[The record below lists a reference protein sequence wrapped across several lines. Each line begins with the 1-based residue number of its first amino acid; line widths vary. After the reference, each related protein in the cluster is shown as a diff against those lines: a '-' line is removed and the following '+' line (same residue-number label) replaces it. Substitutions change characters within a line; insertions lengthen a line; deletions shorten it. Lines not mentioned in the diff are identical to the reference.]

1 MAAPA
6 QQTGCLRGEI
16 PDEFT
21 RDRAK
26 TCKFKQ
32 QFKVYRSLNDNH
44 EVMQTP
50 YYCTMQALSLIKGP
64 LIDDW
69 KDDQIDALVEKVS
82 RTANPIGRDQELLWD
97 EFVAAFDS
105 AFMDSTIQQKA
116 HAAIQQIRM

>member
-1 MAAPA
+1 
-6 QQTGCLRGEI
+6 
-16 PDEFT
+16 
-21 RDRAK
+21 
-26 TCKFKQ
+26 
-32 QFKVYRSLNDNH
+32 
-44 EVMQTP
+44 
-50 YYCTMQALSLIKGP
+50 MQALSLIKGP

-105 AFMDSTIQQKA
+105 AFTDSTLQQKA